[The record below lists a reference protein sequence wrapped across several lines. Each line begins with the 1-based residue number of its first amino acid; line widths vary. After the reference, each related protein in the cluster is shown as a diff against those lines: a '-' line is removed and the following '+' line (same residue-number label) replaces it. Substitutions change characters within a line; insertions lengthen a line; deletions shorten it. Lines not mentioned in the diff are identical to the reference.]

1 MALATIVIA
10 LVVGAVLQG
19 AQGAQGAQGGQGG
32 SSLRVLDKGDQSNM
46 DDARQAVARTAV
58 EWNTLWRQ
66 HAPDRPQPK
75 VDLTREMVV
84 GVFMGSRPTA
94 GFAVEIVGTR
104 GEGGGLV
111 VQYRETRPARGLV
124 TAQVITSAYHI
135 VAVPSRPG
143 DVKFE
148 RAQ

>member
-1 MALATIVIA
+1 MTRIVIA
-10 LVVGAVLQG
+10 LIVAVALQG
-19 AQGAQGAQGGQGG
+19 GPP
-32 SSLRVLDKGDQSNM
+32 LRALDKGDQSNM
-46 DDARQAVARTAV
+46 DDARQAVVRTAA
-58 EWNTLWRQ
+58 EWNALWRQ

-75 VDLTREMVV
+75 VDFAREMVV

-94 GFAVEIVGTR
+94 GFAVEISGTR
-104 GEGGGLV
+104 DEGGLLV

-124 TAQVITSAYHI
+124 SAQVITSAYHI
-135 VAVPSRPG
+135 VALPTRSG